1 MVRSHVPLC
10 RSVRGTKEGLAVL
23 AIAAIKTSIPV
34 IRRLFNEHSGSGIY
48 EGSGGASKNINGI
61 DIWLVG
67 TPPRKFRI
75 IGYITDSRPGGLI
88 PMARRDAD
96 LAAEAK
102 KNRGDGILLKADR
115 TDFIGVYSTGNANCH
130 NQWQCHY
137 RCWLGCIRADKASS
151 SSC

>member
-1 MVRSHVPLC
+1 MGSRERRGRLWRGLAIMVRSHVPLC
-10 RSVRGTKEGLAVL
+10 RGVRGTKEGLAVL

-75 IGYITDSRPGGLI
+75 IAYITDSRPGGLI

-96 LAAEAK
+96 LAVLKRRKMEAM
-102 KNRGDGILLKADR
+102 GS
-115 TDFIGVYSTGNANCH
+115 YS
-130 NQWQCHY
+130 
-137 RCWLGCIRADKASS
+137 K
-151 SSC
+151 